1 MTVANPLDP
10 PTVLGRPWMIDDL
23 HALPDRGYR
32 YEIFDGSLLVTPP
45 PALPHASVLYR
56 LRRLLER
63 QAPAALAFVESIGVY
78 PNDTNYYIPDMVLI
92 PLPVLDGEGQ
102 GVSPDDVLLAIEV
115 VSPSNPGND
124 HVLKRHAYA
133 VAGIREY
140 WIVDERD
147 HTLRV
152 LTPGEHGGGYVE
164 RAVIRPGETWRSEE
178 PFPLEVD
185 PGELF

>member
-1 MTVANPLDP
+1 MANPLDP
-10 PTVLGRPWMIDDL
+10 PTVLGRPWTIDDL
-23 HALPDRGYR
+23 YALPDNGYR
-32 YEIFDGSLLVTPP
+32 YEIFDGSLLTTPP
-45 PALPHASVLYR
+45 PAIPHLATVYY

-63 QAPAALAFVESIGVY
+63 QSPESLAIVEGAGVY
-78 PNDTNYYIPDMVLI
+78 PNDTNYYIPDLVVVPALVLKGKG
-92 PLPVLDGEGQ
+92 P
-102 GVSPDDVLLAIEV
+102 GVDPSEVLLAIEV

-133 VAGIREY
+133 VAGIREF

-147 HTLRV
+147 QTLRV
-152 LTPGEHGGGYVE
+152 LMPGEHGGYAE
-164 RAVIRPGETWRSEE
+164 HAVIRPGETWRSDE